1 MLKKVSM
8 LAVSAIAGAVL
19 FSGCTTA
26 EKTAQTMPDYN
37 YWDLGVGGYGSNIM
51 GDITLLDRARMDWLY
66 ICFGNEPASKAN
78 TERLNSYL
86 KINPK
91 QKYVVRLWPIFKY
104 QKPGMKQSYN
114 VSFLDYLYAPGI
126 KEKLRKNIKQQVDS
140 VMLHISN
147 KDAVYGF
154 TFLEENPTHFSD
166 RGDRLPLG
174 APAPRDMVYY
184 KAQYEKE
191 TGKKLGTWNEDTRR
205 WWSAKYLQVTNEINS
220 YIKEVSGGKRVF
232 MYFLSHT
239 RTLDFLNPGEDVTG
253 PSILTFYMKDVIGHG
268 ADGLFAFPTN
278 DYYLEKW
285 QKLCAELKVPYFS
298 QLSVGGQMRLPS
310 WEKTLAIAKSKS
322 KENAGYFFHA
332 FDDIRGQWN
341 DAPYGKGDPLI
352 QDQFGKK
359 YRMHCAA
366 EDVGMDVIRKNFAPV
381 LLFDH
386 ELKNLKVGSY
396 APIFCIVKN
405 PADDSWFSA
414 KEKGSGTMKNIKM
427 TIEVPAEFELPV
439 PNNPYPVNMTLK
451 ELQGG
456 ESTIITWWVRRLKP
470 SENPDKVFVRITA
483 TPENA
488 KKAEVSSGKGIVRI
502 KAPKFHSV
510 SYSGQVFDH
519 IDYDLP
525 FGTRAFN
532 TEITIECTARN
543 CMRPALTLR
552 DNKIVWNGM
561 LSPGDKLRFMHGKK
575 AFLRKKGSKTWA
587 DVSKDTFGAIPGIIK
602 GRNEFIYSDESPVTN
617 TRQKAKITI
626 RVLSKTRK

>member
-1 MLKKVSM
+1 MKKLLS
-8 LAVSAIAGAVL
+8 LILGTAAGTFL
-19 FSGCTTA
+19 LTGCLSA
-26 EKTAQTMPDYN
+26 EKKNEQTKTDYN
-37 YWDLGVGGYGSNIM
+37 YWDLGVGGYGSNILS
-51 GDITLLDRARMDWLY
+51 DITLLDRARMDWLY
-66 ICFGNEPASKAN
+66 VCFGNEPANKAN
-78 TERLNSYL
+78 TERLNKYL
-86 KINPK
+86 TMNPK
-91 QKYVVRLWPIFKY
+91 QKYVIRLWPIFKY
-104 QKPGMKQSYN
+104 RKPGMNRSYP
-114 VSFLDYLYAPGI
+114 VSFMDYLYAPGI
-126 KEKLRKNIKQQVDS
+126 KEKLLSNIKKQVDS

-184 KAQYEKE
+184 KDQYEKE
-191 TGKKLGTWNEDTRR
+191 TGRKLGTWNEDTRR

-220 YIKEVSGGKRVF
+220 YIKKVSGGKRVF

-239 RTLDFLNPGEDVTG
+239 RTLDFLTPGEDVTG

-278 DYYLEKW
+278 DYYLKRW

-310 WEKTLAIAKSKS
+310 WENTLAIAKSKS
-322 KENAGYFFHA
+322 KENIGYFFHA

-366 EDVGMDVIRKNFAPV
+366 ENVGMDVIRNNFAPE
-381 LLFDH
+381 LKFDH

-396 APIFCIVKN
+396 APIYCIVKN

-414 KEKGSGTMKNIKM
+414 KDKGGGTMKNIRMK
-427 TIEVPAEFELPV
+427 IEIPKEFELPM

-470 SENPDKVFVRITA
+470 SGNPDNIFVRISA
-483 TPENA
+483 IPENA
-488 KKAEVSSGKGIVRI
+488 KTAVVSSNQGIFRI
-502 KAPKFHSV
+502 KAPAFHSV
-510 SYSGQVFDH
+510 SYSGNVFDH

-525 FGTRAFN
+525 FGTRPFD
-532 TEITIECTARN
+532 TEITIECTART
-543 CMRPALTLR
+543 CIRPALTLR
-552 DNKIVWNGM
+552 NDKIIWNGM
-561 LSPGDKLRFMHGKK
+561 LSPKDKLRFSPGKK
-575 AFLRKKGSKTWA
+575 AYLQRKGSNKWK
-587 DVSKDTFGAIPGIIK
+587 DVSNEVSGVTPGIIK
-602 GRNEFIYSDESPVTN
+602 GRNEFIYTDEDPVTN
-617 TRQKAKITI
+617 SRQKAKITV
-626 RVLSKTRK
+626 RVLSRIKK